1 MSYYGVFVK
10 IHDWRVRTETGE
22 NRLWRATKHGGK
34 WSFMSRLQRSEEEW
48 TAHEH
53 MGLEELQKAREV
65 LFNKYQR
72 RRLPWEDVV
81 QIDAMIEET
90 NAVEADGGQSGS
102 LNAES
107 SS

>member
-1 MSYYGVFVK
+1 MSYYDDFVK

-53 MGLEELQKAREV
+53 MVLEDLQRAREV

-81 QIDAMIEET
+81 QIDGMIEE
-90 NAVEADGGQSGS
+90 AQSGMADAEQAEPC
-102 LNAES
+102 NGES

>member
-1 MSYYGVFVK
+1 MSYYDDFVK

-48 TAHEH
+48 TVHEH
-53 MGLEELQKAREV
+53 MVLEDLQRAREV

-81 QIDAMIEET
+81 QIDGMIEE
-90 NAVEADGGQSGS
+90 AQSGMADAEQAEPCS
-102 LNAES
+102 GES